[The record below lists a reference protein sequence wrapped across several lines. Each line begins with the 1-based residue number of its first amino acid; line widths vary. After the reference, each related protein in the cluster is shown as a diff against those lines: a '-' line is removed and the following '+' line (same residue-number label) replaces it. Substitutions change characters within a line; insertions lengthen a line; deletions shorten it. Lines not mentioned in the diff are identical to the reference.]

1 MENENKKQGS
11 LLSVLFFSLINLSP
25 VIKRKLWKHWYN
37 LLARKDDDLLLAS
50 MNYGYMDNSE
60 KPMQTPS
67 IKPQLALYD
76 HVLAQVPVVNKTI
89 VEVGAGRGG
98 GATHIS
104 DKYQPALYL
113 GIDIAYEASVN
124 SVATGGWN
132 RLHFITGDALSLPI
146 QPGTADIV
154 INVESSH
161 CYGDLEQFIKQ
172 VSMILSDD
180 GYFCYC
186 DLMPL
191 NRLILLQ
198 KYFLENRME
207 ILEARNI
214 TPNVMLS
221 LDHCTEEHSDKILNN
236 VPWYLRKAFADFV
249 GIKDTGVYN
258 LFKTGKYEYFSFLV
272 KKKK

>member
-1 MENENKKQGS
+1 MENENKKQRS

-37 LLARKDDDLLLAS
+37 LLARKDADLLLAS
-50 MNYGYMDNSE
+50 MNYGYMDHSKN
-60 KPMQTPS
+60 PMQAPS

-76 HVLAQVPVVNKTI
+76 HVLAQVPVEDKII

-98 GATHIS
+98 GATYLS
-104 DKYQPALYL
+104 DQYQPALYL

-124 SVATGGWN
+124 SVATGDRN

-172 VSMILSDD
+172 VSMMLSDD

-191 NRLILLQ
+191 NRQELLQ
-198 KYFLENRME
+198 KYFLDNGME
-207 ILEARNI
+207 VLETRNI
-214 TPNVMLS
+214 TKNVMLS
-221 LDHCTEEHSDKILNN
+221 LDSCTQDHANKIQNN

-272 KKKK
+272 KKK